1 MALPYPSLLLLSILF
16 LLRPFLSCAR
26 PPPLMRE
33 SSREEIKVTCG
44 RNASQR
50 SGPVPDVF
58 WINLDKS
65 VERRIYFER
74 QLGSHGMLKGSSRIR
89 ALSPDNVIVPE
100 EIAVPHECKI
110 LTSKSVVDIPE
121 LLKRPRGRI
130 LIDALC
136 GRPRNSKR
144 ELTVTASHLQ
154 ALHTAVNSISESPYA
169 LILED
174 DMALSFDVD
183 YHALAQSA
191 PPDFAILQLVTSND
205 QNLKYLWKK
214 YVDSGGK
221 YLWEQRSDITDFWCA
236 GAYIINKEVFKPIID
251 RIVRKITSNG
261 WTAMS
266 IIAAYPCKPDF
277 CCAEVDPDFP
287 WNEAS
292 ANKRQVF
299 YHGWHYDN
307 RSIPFGRL
315 RTNPAC
321 MFAPKGYQ
329 ADHFVFEIARP
340 HAYTL
345 SVPLIGGAGKAG
357 TNSTLHQEHVQW
369 HKIAFDSIVDM
380 QKEIYDGKVA
390 LPPFVRRC

>member
-1 MALPYPSLLLLSILF
+1 MDPSRLGLLLAT
-16 LLRPFLSCAR
+16 LLTLLGVKSR
-26 PPPLMRE
+26 PPLFRPD
-33 SSREEIKVTCG
+33 STREEVPVTCG
-44 RNASQR
+44 RNQSDLK
-50 SGPVPDVF
+50 GPVPDVF

-65 VERRIYFER
+65 AERRHYFER
-74 QLGSHGMLKGSSRIR
+74 QLGSHGILKSSSRIR

-110 LTSKSVVDIPE
+110 LTSKSVVDVPE

-154 ALHTAVNSISESPYA
+154 ALRTAVNSVSESPYA

-183 YHALAQSA
+183 YHALAESA
-191 PPDFAILQLVTSND
+191 PPGFAILQLVTSND

-214 YVDSGGK
+214 YVDSGGE

-236 GAYIINKEVFKPIID
+236 GAYIVNKEVFKPIIN

-261 WTAMS
+261 WVAMS
-266 IIAAYPCKPDF
+266 IIAAYPCKPAV
-277 CCAEVDPDFP
+277 CCAEVDPDHP
-287 WNEAS
+287 ENEDS
-292 ANKRQVF
+292 PNKQQVF
-299 YHGWHYDN
+299 YHGWHYN
-307 RSIPFGRL
+307 NESLPFGRL

-345 SVPLIGGAGKAG
+345 SVPLIGGAGKVG

-380 QKEIYDGKVA
+380 QKEIHDGKVK
-390 LPPFVRRC
+390 LPSFAQKC